1 MRIEL
6 WMMDGDGD
14 GDGDGEKMAE
24 DFIDGDD

>member
-14 GDGDGEKMAE
+14 GEKMAE
-24 DFIDGDD
+24 DLIDGDD